1 MSFSTED
8 IAELL
13 EAEQKVLKYLMDNNN
28 STNRILEHYLSLTG
42 NFTSKVVSNWVSH
55 PINAF
60 HLLKRTST
68 LMPKLLKQNPNIQF
82 DYNITELHNDYI
94 RACHGLADLQEYF
107 QFDLE
112 KFSNG
117 FMEGKTFFW
126 YSKLIIHT
134 E

>member
-8 IAELL
+8 LAELFV
-13 EAEQKVLKYLMDNNN
+13 AEQKVLKYLMDNKN
-28 STNRILEHYLSLTG
+28 STNKILDHYLSITG
-42 NFTSKVVSNWVSH
+42 PFRSKDESNWVCH

-68 LMPKLLKQNPNIQF
+68 LMPKLHRQNPNIQF
-82 DYNITELHNDYI
+82 DYNVTELHNDYI

-117 FMEGKTFFW
+117 FIKGK
-126 YSKLIIHT
+126 

>member
-1 MSFSTED
+1 
-8 IAELL
+8 
-13 EAEQKVLKYLMDNNN
+13 MDNANA
-28 STNRILEHYLSLTG
+28 TNRILDHYLSLTG
-42 NFTSKVVSNWVSH
+42 HFTSKVDSNWVSH

-68 LMPKLLKQNPNIQF
+68 LMPKLLRKNSNIHF

-117 FMEGKTFFW
+117 FIIGKRFFGVL
-126 YSKLIIHT
+126 KVDNT
-134 E
+134 EN